1 MTLFFCLKTLY
12 AVVLFVTERAFNLCL
27 QNSEPLLSLSAAS
40 RPAQCSTDHHQIIGK
55 PNKVSAGA
63 CALDVSRI
71 RHCSGCHCGCD
82 MRRVLDAEQCLVRK
96 YERAAYEI
104 PG

>member
-1 MTLFFCLKTLY
+1 MILFLCLY
-12 AVVLFVTERAFNLCL
+12 MMVLFVTERAFNLYL
-27 QNSEPLLSLSAAS
+27 QNPEPLLSLSAAS
-40 RPAQCSTDHHQIIGK
+40 RPSQCCTDHHQIIGK

-71 RHCSGCHCGCD
+71 RHRSGRHCGCD
-82 MRRVLDAEQCLVRK
+82 MRRVLDAEQRLIRK
-96 YERAAYEI
+96 YERVAYEI

>member
-1 MTLFFCLKTLY
+1 MISFLCLHMT
-12 AVVLFVTERAFNLCL
+12 VLFVRKRASNLYL
-27 QNSEPLLSLSAAS
+27 QNSEPVLSLSAAS

-71 RHCSGCHCGCD
+71 RHCSGRHCGCD
-82 MRRVLDAEQCLVRK
+82 MRRVLDAEQRLIRK

>member
-1 MTLFFCLKTLY
+1 MYTI
-12 AVVLFVTERAFNLCL
+12 VLFVTERGFNLYL

-40 RPAQCSTDHHQIIGK
+40 RPPQCSTDHHQIIGK
-55 PNKVSAGA
+55 PNKASAGA

-71 RHCSGCHCGCD
+71 RHRSGRHRGCD
-82 MRRVLDAEQCLVRK
+82 MRRVLHAEQRLIRK
-96 YERAAYEI
+96 YERATYEI